1 MTRKLFRSGGPL
13 GIEHLGNHQYRM
25 NISLPPDQDGRI
37 ARECPR
43 FGCTPAYFKVRP
55 GTGLAGMTVA
65 YCPYCRH
72 DSDPNDFATREQV
85 RYAKDLA
92 VREAHRGLDGIVKD
106 ALGIG
111 PSGKR
116 ALGGGMLSMTL
127 TYKPGTLPSVR
138 RPYEDEV
145 RRDVVCPHCAL
156 DHTVFGLATWCA
168 DCGEDIFLTH
178 VQSELA
184 VTRSMVG
191 DLERRREALGPRVA
205 AKDLENCLEDAVS
218 LFEAAMKALSRRWL
232 AKAGAS
238 EGEVETRLR
247 KLGNGYQNI
256 AKTMELLPDV
266 LGIKAPA
273 SVEWDRIGEAFK
285 KRHPITHNLGV
296 VDRKYLERS
305 QSHDRH
311 GREVRIT
318 AFEVQTLLNDVMAA
332 VSVLHASRFRSPP
345 LSGAVADERG

>member
-1 MTRKLFRSGGPL
+1 MT
-13 GIEHLGNHQYRM
+13 M
-25 NISLPPDQDGRI
+25 
-37 ARECPR
+37 
-43 FGCTPAYFKVRP
+43 
-55 GTGLAGMTVA
+55 
-65 YCPYCRH
+65 
-72 DSDPNDFATREQV
+72 
-85 RYAKDLA
+85 
-92 VREAHRGLDGIVKD
+92 
-106 ALGIG
+106 
-111 PSGKR
+111 
-116 ALGGGMLSMTL
+116 

-156 DHTVFGLATWCA
+156 DHTVFGLATWCS

-178 VQSELA
+178 VQAELA

-191 DLERRREALGPRVA
+191 DMERRREALGPRVA

-232 AKAGAS
+232 ASTSAS
-238 EGEVETRLR
+238 EEEVEARLR

-256 AKTMELLPDV
+256 ARTKELLPDV
-266 LGIKAPA
+266 LGIEVPPG
-273 SVEWDRIGEAFK
+273 VDWDRLGGAFE

-318 AFEVQTLLNDVMAA
+318 ASEVQTLLDDVMAA
-332 VSVLHASRFRSPP
+332 VSASHAARFGSSSP
-345 LSGAVADERG
+345 SGAGEDWHG